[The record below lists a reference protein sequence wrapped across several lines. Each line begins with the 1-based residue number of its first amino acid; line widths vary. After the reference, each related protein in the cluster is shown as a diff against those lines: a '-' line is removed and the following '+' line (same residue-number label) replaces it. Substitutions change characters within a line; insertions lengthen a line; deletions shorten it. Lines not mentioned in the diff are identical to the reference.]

1 MACMSFDQVLTSED
15 DPARRSKR
23 KLTSEDI
30 HYLRKL
36 EVFGNKIL
44 AFYQEK
50 LREAQAAEERLRLFI
65 HEKRRLREEK
75 TMVIKNKRLKI
86 ISENKLR
93 EEEEAMAVNERLT
106 IIRENKLRE
115 EHVKKPKSTIKS
127 EESTSSGQ
135 KKRKPPK
142 KFVRGPIVSN
152 EITERLK
159 DHILNEKKGTDLKL
173 VIQKNLYPSD
183 TKQGQNRLSMPINQ
197 LETNEFLSADE
208 KRILNNKVLKEN
220 EIEVLVMDGVT
231 FECVVPM
238 KLTMWHMASTVNY
251 VLKTRWY
258 EFWLA
263 NKDHLLT
270 KSKIQVWSFRQD
282 EKLCFAVVCVEK
294 PVDEDDA

>member
-15 DPARRSKR
+15 DPARRTKR
-23 KLTSEDI
+23 KPTSEDI
-30 HYLRKL
+30 RYMRKL
-36 EVFGNKIL
+36 QVYANNVL
-44 AFYQEK
+44 AFYKEK
-50 LREAQAAEERLRLFI
+50 QLREEQAAKEELL

-75 TMVIKNKRLKI
+75 TRVIKNKRLKI
-86 ISENKLR
+86 IRENKLR
-93 EEEEAMAVNERLT
+93 EAAAMAVNKRLT
-106 IIRENKLRE
+106 IVRENKLRE
-115 EHVKKPKSTIKS
+115 EHVKEPKSTIKS

-135 KKRKPPK
+135 TKRKPPK
-142 KFVRGPIVSN
+142 KFIRGPIVSN
-152 EITERLK
+152 EVTERLK
-159 DHILNEKKGTDLKL
+159 DHILNERKGTDLKL

-183 TKQGQNRLSMPINQ
+183 TRQGQNRLSMPINQ

-220 EIEVLVMDGVT
+220 EIEVLVMDGLA

-263 NKDHLLT
+263 NKDHLLC

-294 PVDEDDA
+294 PDDEDDA